1 MKIYDENLTAF
12 SRNYSRKKVPTWKF
26 NWVLNTPLER
36 TASVNDVTVFLLLNL
51 NKYRPNGQVL
61 LNSFKTVIN
70 VINRRLSQILLLAVK
85 DSWKSSIV
93 DIRLGSEYASAI
105 NYIRGC
111 SCSLFLYLNKFRVN
125 GHPILNSSKIIISTI
140 HILEAMH
147 CSLNTDSVLSNDDVC
162 HVLLTKEGL
171 HKCYLWNSKY
181 TISKY

>member
-12 SRNYSRKKVPTWKF
+12 SRNYSRKKIPTWKF

-36 TASVNDVTVFLLLNL
+36 TASVNDVAVFLLLNL
-51 NKYRPNGQVL
+51 NKYRPNGQVI

-70 VINRRLSQILLLAVK
+70 MINRRLSQILLLAVK
-85 DSWKSSIV
+85 DFWKSS
-93 DIRLGSEYASAI
+93 SAI

-147 CSLNTDSVLSNDDVC
+147 CSLNTDSVLSNDHVC